1 MVFDRDGN
9 MFVTDRLNHRIR
21 KIDADGIVST
31 FAGSDAGYQDGT
43 GSNARF
49 NSPIGMCID
58 GDDNLY
64 VADFENYVIRKVTP
78 GAEVTTYA
86 GVAWRAGGEDGPR
99 ASAAFNS
106 PHWVAISSV
115 GDLFVADWLNGA
127 VRRIGA
133 DGMVS
138 TFAANLGFI
147 EVTAVDRQGEVY
159 ASRPPHGGSHKFVT
173 FDLAG
178 RPEWSL
184 GNEVGYQDGLVSVG
198 SIRAF
203 FPPLFL
209 PDGNILKPMV
219 PRIR

>member
-147 EVTAVDRQGEVY
+147 EVTAVDRDEVY
-159 ASRPPHGGSHKFVT
+159 RRCRPWRIAQFVK

-178 RPEWSL
+178 SRSCPSETKS
-184 GNEVGYQDGLVSVG
+184 GIKDGLVSVG